1 MTTKQLPRGIRINN
15 PGNIDRTADRW
26 IGMSADQSADVRFVV
41 FDAPEDGI
49 RALMRTLM
57 TYNDKHGLNT
67 IRGVIN
73 RWAPAKGKNPVT
85 GAEYQQNTAGYV
97 GHVSRITGLD
107 PDEPFDIYDRDV
119 AIRLT
124 QAIVRHEN
132 SDPRP
137 YGRPEFWYDD
147 ATYLRAAHRAGY
159 AVAEHKP
166 AVQSRTAV
174 GTAAAATGGILTA
187 LWDQAGPVLQ
197 GAVSAVGPL
206 AAFFEGDTLRA
217 FVVGLMVAGFAA
229 VAYAQWDERKKG
241 VK

>member
-1 MTTKQLPRGIRINN
+1 M
-15 PGNIDRTADRW
+15 
-26 IGMSADQSADVRFVV
+26 
-41 FDAPEDGI
+41 
-49 RALMRTLM
+49 
-57 TYNDKHGLNT
+57 
-67 IRGVIN
+67 
-73 RWAPAKGKNPVT
+73 
-85 GAEYQQNTAGYV
+85 
-97 GHVSRITGLD
+97 
-107 PDEPFDIYDRDV
+107 
-119 AIRLT
+119 
-124 QAIVRHEN
+124 
-132 SDPRP
+132 
-137 YGRPEFWYDD
+137 
-147 ATYLRAAHRAGY
+147 
-159 AVAEHKP
+159 AEHKP